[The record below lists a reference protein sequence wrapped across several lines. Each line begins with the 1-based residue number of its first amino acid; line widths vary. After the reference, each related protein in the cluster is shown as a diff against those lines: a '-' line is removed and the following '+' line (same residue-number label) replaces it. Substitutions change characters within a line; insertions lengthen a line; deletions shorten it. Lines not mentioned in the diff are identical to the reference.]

1 MASESLQANDRLE
14 SMRLLFNTELQLFI
28 ENEIENGA
36 GDVAKLCGEVL
47 LAGGKRIRPLL
58 ILLAHEIAGGVDS
71 EEVMSLALSFELIHT
86 ATLVHDDINDQA
98 SHRRGVETIHSKEGI
113 AKGIIAGDWLF
124 ARGFGIGGK
133 HEENVVNLIS
143 KCCAD
148 IAISEFDQLDHI
160 LDLKTSPEDYL
171 DIVRGKT
178 AGPFAAGCEAA
189 GLVAGLRDDE
199 AKKLGQ
205 FGMELGIAFQLVDD
219 LLDLRGDEE
228 MGKPRG
234 ADVLEGK
241 MTLPLIHSLT
251 ILHGIEREQLA
262 DILNNFSDDRWQE
275 LTTLLVKSGSFEY
288 VEQLI
293 MNHLDRALSHLDLL
307 PESNAKNLMKDIA
320 IASQN
325 RRL

>member
-1 MASESLQANDRLE
+1 MARESLQANDRLE
-14 SMRLLFNTELQLFI
+14 SMRLHFNAELQLFI
-28 ENEIENGA
+28 ETEIENGA

-241 MTLPLIHSLT
+241 MTLPLIHALT
-251 ILHGIEREQLA
+251 LSHGSARKRLSQIIE
-262 DILNNFSDDRWQE
+262 NFSDDYFNE
-275 LTTLLVKSGSFEY
+275 LMQLLNRSESIHYTEILVSTHIERAISFLNEFPDSDAKQLMLQITDY
-288 VEQLI
+288 VIQ
-293 MNHLDRALSHLDLL
+293 R
-307 PESNAKNLMKDIA
+307 
-320 IASQN
+320 N
-325 RRL
+325 R